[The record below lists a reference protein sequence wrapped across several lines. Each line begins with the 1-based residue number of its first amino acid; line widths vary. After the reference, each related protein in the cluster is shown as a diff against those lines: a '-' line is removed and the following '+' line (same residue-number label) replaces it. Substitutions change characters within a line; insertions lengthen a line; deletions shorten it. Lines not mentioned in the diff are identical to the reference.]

1 MNEMKL
7 LETQLRS
14 WTPRRPSARLERR
27 IFGETPV
34 ESGARAWRAEAGR
47 RRALRVLIPAAAC
60 LILTLAMLNQPDH
73 TGASASAGQDAIMV
87 LSLSNQSYAA
97 YLPGSF
103 ACEANRWDTF
113 RWTNGGASPSSAFSI
128 SPGKTND

>member
-1 MNEMKL
+1 M

-14 WTPRRPSARLERR
+14 WTPRRPSAGLERR
-27 IFGETPV
+27 IFG
-34 ESGARAWRAEAGR
+34 GAGSAREVRAL
-47 RRALRVLIPAAAC
+47 LRVLLPAAAC
-60 LILTLAMLNQPDH
+60 LILTVAMLNPPERLI
-73 TGASASAGQDAIMV
+73 TPAAAGSEAITT

-103 ACEANRWDTF
+103 TCAANRLDSF
-113 RWTNGGASPSSAFSI
+113 RWTNGGSLPSSTFSI